1 MEQKSPPP
9 SSLRDAT
16 SPPLRGV
23 EDGRQAGAPSSPPG
37 TGGEVAPRSGDGEG
51 GTASRSR
58 RRTGSTERARVMRQ
72 DGTREEALLWI
83 ELKARRLGGFH
94 FVRQLPIGPYIADF
108 ACRKARLIVEVDG
121 SQHAGS
127 GHDQRRDDYLRREG
141 WSTIR
146 FWNEDIVRRRTSVCE
161 TILAALDGR
170 LSENVVAEDLRF
182 VFASSEP
189 TSKRTELTT

>member
-1 MEQKSPPP
+1 
-9 SSLRDAT
+9 
-16 SPPLRGV
+16 
-23 EDGRQAGAPSSPPG
+23 
-37 TGGEVAPRSGDGEG
+37 
-51 GTASRSR
+51 
-58 RRTGSTERARVMRQ
+58 MRQ

-127 GHDQRRDDYLRREG
+127 GHDQLRDDYLRREG

-146 FWNEDIVRRRTSVCE
+146 FWNEDILRNRTSVCE

>member
-1 MEQKSPPP
+1 
-9 SSLRDAT
+9 
-16 SPPLRGV
+16 
-23 EDGRQAGAPSSPPG
+23 
-37 TGGEVAPRSGDGEG
+37 
-51 GTASRSR
+51 
-58 RRTGSTERARVMRQ
+58 MRQ

-127 GHDQRRDDYLRREG
+127 GHDQRRDDHLRRAG

-146 FWNEDIVRRRTSVCE
+146 FWNEDIVRNRTAVCE

-170 LSENVVAEDLRF
+170 LSENVDAADLRF
-182 VFASSEP
+182 VFASPEP
-189 TSKRTELTT
+189 TSKRTELIS

>member
-1 MEQKSPPP
+1 M
-9 SSLRDAT
+9 
-16 SPPLRGV
+16 
-23 EDGRQAGAPSSPPG
+23 
-37 TGGEVAPRSGDGEG
+37 APRSGDGEG
-51 GTASRSR
+51 GSR
-58 RRTGSTERARVMRQ
+58 RGSRRKAGATEHARVMRQ

-108 ACRKARLIVEVDG
+108 ACRRARLIVEVDG

-127 GHDQRRDDYLRREG
+127 GHDQRRDGYLRREG

-146 FWNEDIVRRRTSVCE
+146 FWNEDILRRRTAVCE

-170 LSENVVAEDLRF
+170 LSEDVVAGDLRF

-189 TSKRTELTT
+189 TSKRTELTS